1 MALALRHER
10 PLAVAYLDLDGF
22 KAINDSHG
30 HSMGDK
36 LLIQISNRMKLVV
49 RDGDT
54 VARIGG
60 DEFVAVMQDL
70 DEINSSVPLVLRLL
84 SAASKPVETDGLILR
99 VSASIGVTYFPQ
111 QDDVEADQLVRQA
124 DQAMYQAKQAGKNR
138 YHVFDAEQDRS
149 VRGHHARL
157 TRLQE
162 AMTRQE
168 FKLYYQPKANMRSGE
183 VIGAEALLR
192 WQDPQSGLLEPAD
205 FLETIEGN
213 PLAIELGE
221 WVIDT
226 ALAQIS
232 AWQEQGLY
240 IAVSVN
246 VGARQ
251 LQHKDFIS
259 RLRQIMARYPE
270 VSPES
275 LELEVL
281 ESSALEDLG
290 LVSSVI
296 NACREFGIEF
306 ALDDFGTGYSSL
318 TYLKH
323 LPAKTLKIDQSFV
336 HDMLGDSEDL
346 AIVEGV
352 LSLADAF
359 HRQVIAEG
367 VETRAHG
374 TMLLRLG
381 CEHAQGYAIARPMPA
396 DEMIDWMANWHPYP
410 EWVSVQKMR
419 REDLHILYAI
429 AEHQAWVS
437 AVIRQL
443 QDKPGKAPCLD
454 DCACRLEKWLHT
466 EAHRNLAFQD
476 SLLKLE
482 SLHKSIHAL
491 GANLLHLK
499 FQGQAAKALAQMDTF
514 IKQSDSLLE
523 QLWALEQRWRS
534 GD

>member
-1 MALALRHER
+1 
-10 PLAVAYLDLDGF
+10 
-22 KAINDSHG
+22 
-30 HSMGDK
+30 
-36 LLIQISNRMKLVV
+36 
-49 RDGDT
+49 
-54 VARIGG
+54 
-60 DEFVAVMQDL
+60 L
-70 DEINSSVPLVLRLL
+70 DEINSSVPLILRLL
-84 SAASKPVETDGLILR
+84 SAASQPVEIDGLILR

-111 QDDVEADQLVRQA
+111 QDDVEADQLLRQA

-138 YHVFDAEQDRS
+138 YHVFDAVQDRS
-149 VRGHHARL
+149 VRGHHSQL
-157 TRLQE
+157 LRLQE
-162 AMTRQE
+162 GMSRHE
-168 FKLYYQPKANMRSGE
+168 FVLYYQPKVNMRSGE

-192 WQDPQSGLLEPAD
+192 WQDPQRGLLLPAD
-205 FLETIEGN
+205 FLGTIEDS
-213 PLAIELGE
+213 PLSIELGE

-232 AWQEQGLY
+232 TWHEMGLH

-259 RLRQIMARYPE
+259 RLRQIMARYPN

-281 ESSALEDLG
+281 ESSALEDIE

-296 NACREFGIEF
+296 SACRKLGIGF

-318 TYLKH
+318 TYLKR
-323 LPAKTLKIDQSFV
+323 LPAHTLKIDQSFV
-336 HDMLGDSEDL
+336 HDMLDDSEDL

-374 TMLLRLG
+374 AMLLRLG
-381 CEHAQGYAIARPMPA
+381 CELAQGYAIARPMPA
-396 DEMIDWMANWHPYP
+396 DEMIDWIANWHPYP

-476 SLLKLE
+476 TLLGLE
-482 SLHKSIHAL
+482 NLHTSIHAL
-491 GANLLHLK
+491 GTNLLHLK
-499 FQGQAAKALAQMDTF
+499 FQGHGAEALTHVDTF

-523 QLWALEQRWRS
+523 QVWALEQQWRS
-534 GD
+534 GDY